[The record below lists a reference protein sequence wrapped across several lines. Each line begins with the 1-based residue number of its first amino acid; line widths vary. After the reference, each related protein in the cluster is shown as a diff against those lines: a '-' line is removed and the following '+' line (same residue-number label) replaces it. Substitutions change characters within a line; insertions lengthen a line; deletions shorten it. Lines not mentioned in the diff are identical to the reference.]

1 MGSIDPYETS
11 HGRRYR
17 VRYRKPDRTQT
28 DKRGFRTKRDAELFL
43 ASVEVA
49 KNTGRYIDPSRARV
63 TIADWM
69 TAWVE
74 SRSDLRP
81 STLLRVQ
88 GVVRMHI
95 IPTLG
100 HYPLSDLTRLEAQQ
114 WASKLSAE
122 QSPGSVR
129 KIVNVLSAGLQ
140 LAVDDGRLPANPA
153 SRLKLPKQ
161 IKKRKKFLTHEQVAA
176 LAEAIDAKPAGEG
189 FGLLI
194 LVLAYTGLRWG
205 ELSGLRVRDLDFS
218 RGRLEVHS
226 TLIEV
231 NGVIHESTP
240 KDYEARSIPVPAF
253 ILEQLAVHVAGK
265 SKDERV
271 FVSSKAGGVLRNG
284 NFRRGW
290 FDDAAASIG
299 IPGLTPHEL
308 RHTCASL
315 AVSAG
320 ANVKALQRMLGHSSA
335 KETLDTYS
343 DLFDEDLDSVAVALD
358 ASAAPLNVGK
368 MWAKRPEPGRA
379 AVKRAK
385 KSASD
390 RPFSRS
396 PLSDSNRRP
405 SLYKSDALAN

>member
-1 MGSIDPYETS
+1 MGSVSPYETS
-11 HGRRYR
+11 RGRRYR
-17 VRYRKPDRTQT
+17 VRYRKPGNSQT
-28 DKRGFRTKRDAELFL
+28 DKRGFKTKRDAELFL

-49 KNTGRYIDPSRARV
+49 KSTGRYIDASRARV
-63 TIADWM
+63 TIAEWM
-69 TAWVE
+69 TSWVD

-81 STLLRVQ
+81 STLDRVQ
-88 GVVRMHI
+88 GVVRIHI
-95 IPTLG
+95 IPTIG
-100 HYPLSDLTRLEAQQ
+100 HLFLADLSRLQAQQ
-114 WASKLSAE
+114 WASRLSAT

-140 LAVDDGRLPANPA
+140 LAVDDGRLPSNPA

-161 IKKRKKFLTHEQVAA
+161 IKNRKKFLTHEQIAA
-176 LAEAIDAKPAGEG
+176 LADAVEAKSAGEG
-189 FGLLI
+189 FGLLV

-205 ELSGLRVRDLDFS
+205 ELAGLRVRDLDFV

-226 TLIEV
+226 TMIEV
-231 NGVIHESTP
+231 NGYLQESTT
-240 KDYEARSIPVPAF
+240 KDYEERSIPVPAF
-253 ILEQLAVHVAGK
+253 ILEQLAIHVDGK
-265 SKDERV
+265 GESDHV
-271 FVSSKAGGVLRNG
+271 FVSSKAGAVQRNRT
-284 NFRRGW
+284 FRRGW

-343 DLFDEDLDSVAVALD
+343 DLFDEDLDSVAVALN
-358 ASAAPLNVGK
+358 ATAARLSVGK
-368 MWAKRPEPGRA
+368 TWAKRPAEVNSMA
-379 AVKRAK
+379 LSMK
-385 KSASD
+385 KPASD
-390 RPFSRS
+390 QRFSGS

-405 SLYKSDALAN
+405 PLYKSGALAN